1 MAVAGIADDVPPPV
15 AAVVEGPPRL
25 VVAEGA
31 GQLADRPVV
40 VGVLHRVREAALV
53 ARHVV
58 VLHVGRQ
65 IAVAG
70 KAVENLPC
78 GRRLHLHGRLEG
90 LSVRRS
96 RGCPSARPRR
106 SAGSRVRRPSPG
118 RSSGP
123 QGPWPAIRWHR
134 TSPVASAPSG
144 PTTPGV
150 TRFQKGLR
158 FQKVFQKAS
167 HPEHRIVCRIGYAAY
182 PAVGRDPLAIDVAPR
197 IATAKRTVHVVV
209 ETLLFEVVVRVDPNA
224 GEKIVPR
231 RPLVGAHGLE
241 VPAEGDRNLRG

>member
-90 LSVRRS
+90 FLSVEVADAHLPGRDDQRNLVFGDHHRDVVQARRAL
-96 RGCPSARPRR
+96 GQPSVGIVHRQLRAHPAARPL
-106 SAGSRVRRPSPG
+106 G
-118 RSSGP
+118 RHEVPEGIEVP
-123 QGPWPAIRWHR
+123 EGVPEGI
-134 TSPVASAPSG
+134 AS
-144 PTTPGV
+144 
-150 TRFQKGLR
+150 
-158 FQKVFQKAS
+158 
-167 HPEHRIVCRIGYAAY
+167 EHRIVCRIGHAAY

-209 ETLLFEVVVRVDPNA
+209 ETLLFEVVVRADPNA